1 MAYAETTKVAVEKSV
16 AEIVSLVRANAGS
29 QIAQLDDDDRY
40 VIAFTLGGR
49 QVRFVVT
56 FDPVSAKRFERDG
69 RGTTRTAAQRRDHW
83 EQHRRQ
89 RMRAM
94 LLVIRAKFESVQS
107 QVETF
112 EQAFLA
118 NVVMADGRTVH
129 EHIAEPIALQY
140 QSGDVAPLML
150 TGPRP

>member
-1 MAYAETTKVAVEKSV
+1 MAYAEATTVAVERSV
-16 AEIVSLVRANAGS
+16 AEIATLVRRNAGS

-40 VIAFTLGGR
+40 VIAFTMADR
-49 QVRFVVT
+49 QVRFTVM
-56 FDPVSAKRFERDG
+56 FDPLAHKRFATDG
-69 RGTTRTAAQRRDHW
+69 RGSARDAAGRRKQW

-94 LLVIRAKFESVQS
+94 LLVIRAKFESVDS
-107 QVETF
+107 GVETF

-118 NVVMADGRTVH
+118 NVVMSTGETVYDR
-129 EHIAEPIALQY
+129 IAAPIAAEY
-140 QSGDVAPLML
+140 QTGAPQLML